1 MNLIINN
8 TNAFSL
14 QSTVDQQD
22 GDSLQHSA
30 KIAED
35 RTARNCLA
43 TRDTKVPSRPTLQ
56 GFMFKILDG
65 RRHCRRRCWFRNVGP
80 QAMIMNVLMQA
91 FLDLSIAHDCALRKS
106 DNRSESLVNLDP
118 LFQKTAQYRF
128 WLPFLSSVY
137 VQTLF
142 RTFCEGA
149 STLCPTDWSLSQN
162 PHYGKEASDC
172 HDCVGHICDAVVG
185 HADRD
190 LFHEI
195 GG

>member
-1 MNLIINN
+1 MRSTDVNLIINN

-56 GFMFKILDG
+56 GFMFNILDG

-91 FLDLSIAHDCALRKS
+91 LLDLSIAHDCAFRNS
-106 DNRSESLVNLDP
+106 DNCSEGLVNLNS
-118 LFQKTAQYRF
+118 LFQKTAQCLF
-128 WLPFLSSVY
+128 WHPFLRNVSV
-137 VQTLF
+137 
-142 RTFCEGA
+142 
-149 STLCPTDWSLSQN
+149 
-162 PHYGKEASDC
+162 
-172 HDCVGHICDAVVG
+172 
-185 HADRD
+185 
-190 LFHEI
+190 
-195 GG
+195 

>member
-1 MNLIINN
+1 VNLIINN
-8 TNAFSL
+8 ADAFSL
-14 QSTVDQQD
+14 QSTVEWQN

-43 TRDTKVPSRPTLQ
+43 TRDTKMPSPRTLQ
-56 GFMFKILDG
+56 GFMFKTLDG
-65 RRHCRRRCWFRNVGP
+65 RRHCRRHSWFRNVGP

-128 WLPFLSSVY
+128 WLPFLGSVY
-137 VQTLF
+137 VQSLF

-149 STLCPTDWSLSQN
+149 FPYAQRTGVFRRIPTTAN
-162 PHYGKEASDC
+162 RHPTATT
-172 HDCVGHICDAVVG
+172 A
-185 HADRD
+185 
-190 LFHEI
+190 
-195 GG
+195 